1 MKSPDAWRPLPRRIL
16 LGVGIGV
23 ISGVMAIV
31 FYGSVD
37 WCTRFLLGSLG
48 GYHPATIAASPGGF
62 HIASEF
68 TRAWAIPLLAG
79 AGALVAALLVFRVAP
94 ETEGHGTDVAI
105 RAINTDPEGMRLR
118 AMPVKMVASA
128 ITIGSGGSGGT
139 EGPTAQMAAT
149 SASFIAKRAGL
160 DYDQARTVV
169 TAGLA
174 AGVGAIFRAPFG
186 GALLGV
192 ELLFRK
198 DREWAMAIPSL
209 IASVVAWALFS
220 WVYGWT
226 PMFGHV
232 PGMHITGLGQ
242 LAIFPV
248 LGLVCGGLARLY
260 ATTFYGVAGLFRR
273 WRGWRPLR
281 AGLAGLATGALGL
294 VVPGVLGTGYGT
306 IQDVLSPQRVLHL
319 SLLMLIAMPLAKIL
333 GTSLSIGS
341 GGSGGV
347 FGPGMVVG
355 ATAGA
360 ALWRLSEMA
369 GVHAVVPAS
378 PALLAAVGMAACL
391 GAAARAPIAI
401 TVIAAETCWNGWV
414 LVAALL
420 AVPVAV
426 KLMGSDTLYRAQP
439 LNRSELS
446 RRRTELQDQLPEAA
460 PEAPRTTAPAPP
472 QLPVSAKVDAAG
484 KRPAAAAQ

>member
-1 MKSPDAWRPLPRRIL
+1 MTSLRAWRPLPKPIL
-16 LGVGIGV
+16 LGVVIGAV
-23 ISGVMAIV
+23 SGVMAIA
-31 FYGSVD
+31 FYGSVE
-37 WCTRFLLGSLG
+37 WCTRWLLGFLG

-62 HIASEF
+62 HVASGF
-68 TRAWAIPLLAG
+68 ARMWAIPLLAA
-79 AGALVAALLVFRVAP
+79 AGALVAGWLVFRVAP

-105 RAINTDPEGMRLR
+105 RAINTDPAGMRIR
-118 AMPVKMVASA
+118 AMPVKMIASA
-128 ITIGSGGSGGT
+128 ITIGSGGSGGS

-149 SASFIAKRAGL
+149 SASFIARALGL
-160 DYDQARTVV
+160 QYEEARTVV

-174 AGVGAIFRAPFG
+174 AGVGAIFRAPVG

-198 DREWAMAIPSL
+198 DREWAMLIPSL
-209 IASVVAWALFS
+209 IASAVAYAEFS
-220 WVYGWT
+220 AVYGWA

-232 PGMHITGLGQ
+232 PGMAITAPAQ
-242 LAIFPV
+242 LLIFPL

-260 ATTFYGVAGLFRR
+260 AVTFYGVGRLVGR
-273 WRGWRPLR
+273 WRIWRPLR
-281 AGLAGLATGALGL
+281 PGVAGLATGALGL
-294 VVPGVLGTGYGT
+294 FVPGVLGTGYGT

-319 SLLMLIAMPLAKIL
+319 SLLVLLVMPLAKIV

-347 FGPGMVVG
+347 FGPAMVVG

-360 ALWRLSEMA
+360 ALWRLTEVTGA
-369 GVHAVVPAS
+369 HAVVPAS

-391 GAAARAPIAI
+391 GAAARSPFAI
-401 TVIAAETCWNGWV
+401 TLIAAETCSSGWV
-414 LVAALL
+414 LAAALL

-439 LNRSELS
+439 LNRKELAA
-446 RRRTELQDQLPEAA
+446 RRREF
-460 PEAPRTTAPAPP
+460 PEAPSGAPAAR
-472 QLPVSAKVDAAG
+472 QEATH
-484 KRPAAAAQ
+484 AAQ

>member
-1 MKSPDAWRPLPRRIL
+1 MKSPRTWRSLPRRIL

-62 HIASEF
+62 HIASGF

-105 RAINTDPEGMRLR
+105 RAINTDPAGTRLR

-149 SASFIAKRAGL
+149 SASFIAKWAGL

-248 LGLVCGGLARLY
+248 LGLICGGLARLY
-260 ATTFYGVAGLFRR
+260 ATTFYGAAGLFRRGLFRR
-273 WRGWRPLR
+273 WRTWPAAGRPRGTGDGGAGPGRPRR
-281 AGLAGLATGALGL
+281 AGHR
-294 VVPGVLGTGYGT
+294 VRHHPGRA
-306 IQDVLSPQRVLHL
+306 Q
-319 SLLMLIAMPLAKIL
+319 
-333 GTSLSIGS
+333 
-341 GGSGGV
+341 
-347 FGPGMVVG
+347 PG
-355 ATAGA
+355 AGA
-360 ALWRLSEMA
+360 APVAAGADRDATGEDSRHVTVDRLRRLRRRLRPRYGRRRDRGSRAVAAQRDGRGTHGGA
-369 GVHAVVPAS
+369 GIA
-378 PALLAAVGMAACL
+378 
-391 GAAARAPIAI
+391 GAAGGRRHGRMPRRSPPAHPSRSPSSQRKPAG
-401 TVIAAETCWNGWV
+401 TGGCW
-414 LVAALL
+414 
-420 AVPVAV
+420 
-426 KLMGSDTLYRAQP
+426 
-439 LNRSELS
+439 
-446 RRRTELQDQLPEAA
+446 
-460 PEAPRTTAPAPP
+460 
-472 QLPVSAKVDAAG
+472 
-484 KRPAAAAQ
+484 